1 MVMACASFN
10 HVVLSPMNNSSYL
23 GGPFAKGISSIEIC
37 RSRKMQSSRKAKRK
51 RMSIRSRRESDDAG
65 DYPWESSNHYLQWVE
80 EDTITFFTSDGLIR
94 LGGSAVRRQ
103 VDISNEKSGS
113 FHTSQKFHEEDY
125 MDPHQGLCLGA
136 IFDIS
141 ATNGLD
147 LGRKFCMFG
156 FCRSI
161 DMLSDVVEDTVLE
174 QGGEVC

>member
-141 ATNGLD
+141 ATNVSF
-147 LGRKFCMFG
+147 K
-156 FCRSI
+156 SI
-161 DMLSDVVEDTVLE
+161 SSLL
-174 QGGEVC
+174 